1 MRALL
6 TLIRWLGPWAEG
18 QVPQG
23 ARVEALLLGGRLK
36 AHLFTP
42 AAGQPIGAWLVVQ
55 GLHHQGPADP
65 RFDRFCRVLAQ
76 AGFLVLA
83 PFLPDQCALRLSERS
98 ADDLATAFDE
108 LERRARELRLGKPA
122 VFSISFGSQPAI
134 ALAARPSHADRI
146 GSLALFGGF
155 ADFPATIRHVM
166 GGQDHDPTN
175 APVVLL
181 HLLDELDAAVDR
193 QALEAALRRMV
204 ERTWGRPE
212 LKRPGARDAI
222 AAEVAAPL
230 GPRERE
236 LFLHGCLLSNGAA
249 DALGRLLE
257 QAAPRFAFAD
267 PRPLLPRVRAPI
279 LIVHGRDD
287 DVVPWTEALRLRAAI
302 PARHPTETIVSGLY
316 GHTASTTPGLIA
328 LTREI
333 WTLFRIVRALARATG
348 RRPPSPG

>member
-18 QVPQG
+18 RVPAG
-23 ARVEALLLGGRLK
+23 ARREELSLEGALRG
-36 AHLFTP
+36 HLFTP
-42 AAGQPIGAWLVVQ
+42 AARKPIGAWLVVQ
-55 GLHHQGPADP
+55 GLHYQGPADP

-83 PFLPDQCALRLSERS
+83 PFLPDHCALRLSEKS
-98 ADDLATAFDE
+98 AGDLAVAFDE

-134 ALAARPSHADRI
+134 ALAARPSHAERI
-146 GSLALFGGF
+146 ATLVLFGGF
-155 ADFPATIRHVM
+155 ADFGATIRHVI
-166 GGQDHDPTN
+166 GGGDHDPTN

-181 HLLDELDAAVDR
+181 HLLDELEGVDR
-193 QALEAALRRMV
+193 EKLAAALRAMV
-204 ERTWGRPE
+204 ARTWGRPE

-222 AAEVAAPL
+222 AAELAAGL

-236 LFLHGCLLSNGAA
+236 LFLQGCLLSPDAA
-249 DALGRLLE
+249 GALGDLLARCE
-257 QAAPRFAFAD
+257 ARFAFAD
-267 PRPLLPRVRAPI
+267 PRPLLPQICAPI

-287 DVVPWTEALRLRAAI
+287 DVVPWTEAFRLRAAI

-316 GHTASTTPGLIA
+316 GHTAASTPGPIA
-328 LTREI
+328 LVREA
-333 WTLFRIVRALARATG
+333 WTLFRMVRALARATG
-348 RRPPSPG
+348 RSPASPG